1 MSLSDSVE
9 AYYKA
14 RAEEYDVSA
23 GYTDNVAE
31 ELRAP
36 IKLRFQEA
44 MKGHDVLEIACGT
57 GYWTEVIAETADS
70 VLATDIDPRMISIA
84 EARLSSRSNVQCRIA
99 DAYTLDGIEGP
110 FTAAFSH
117 WWWSHIP
124 KSRLSEFLAVLH
136 NKLTPGALVLFS
148 DSLPFGSNKT
158 RNDNDGNR
166 LEERILQ
173 DGRRFEVVKNF
184 PTERELKN
192 LLDGLAEDIVYR
204 EYPEQCNWELTYRIL
219 SLPPCT

>member
-23 GYTDNVAE
+23 GYADAVAE

-44 MKGHDVLEIACGT
+44 MRDHDVLEIACGT
-57 GYWTEVIAETADS
+57 GYWTSVIAETAKS
-70 VLATDIDPRMISIA
+70 VLATDIDPKMISSA
-84 EARLSSRSNVQCRIA
+84 SEKLSSRGNVQCRVA
-99 DAYTLDGIEGP
+99 DAYTLDGIEGA

-124 KSRLSEFLAVLH
+124 KSRLGDFLSVLH
-136 NKLTPGALVLFS
+136 RKLTPGAIVLFS
-148 DSLPFGSNKT
+148 DSLPFGSNKERYDT
-158 RNDNDGNR
+158 DGNR

-173 DGRRFEVVKNF
+173 DGRRFEVVKNY
-184 PTERELKN
+184 PTEQEIMDVLS
-192 LLDGLAEDIVYR
+192 GLAEDIVYS
-204 EYPEQCNWELTYRIL
+204 EYPEQRKWELAYQIK
-219 SLPPCT
+219 

>member
-23 GYTDNVAE
+23 GYADAVAE

-57 GYWTEVIAETADS
+57 GYWTSVIAETAKS
-70 VLATDIDPRMISIA
+70 VLATDVDPRMISIA
-84 EARLSSRSNVQCRIA
+84 EERLSSKLNVECRVA
-99 DAYTLDGIEGP
+99 DAYTLNGIEGP

-124 KSRLSEFLAVLH
+124 KSRLSEFLSVLH
-136 NKLTPGALVLFS
+136 SKLT
-148 DSLPFGSNKT
+148 
-158 RNDNDGNR
+158 
-166 LEERILQ
+166 
-173 DGRRFEVVKNF
+173 
-184 PTERELKN
+184 
-192 LLDGLAEDIVYR
+192 
-204 EYPEQCNWELTYRIL
+204 
-219 SLPPCT
+219 